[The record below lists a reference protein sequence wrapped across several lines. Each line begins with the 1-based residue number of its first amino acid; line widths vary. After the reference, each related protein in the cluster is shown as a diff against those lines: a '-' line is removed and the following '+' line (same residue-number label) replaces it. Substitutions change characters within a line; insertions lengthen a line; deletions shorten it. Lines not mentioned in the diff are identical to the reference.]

1 MSKWF
6 ISGIILLTALASPS
20 ISYGLNASTNKIIV
34 EVASPD
40 LGKLIPLPDYVMD
53 EFSPTQDVM
62 NGTMLAPLAFNKKLL
77 KRKIIAVS
85 LAVTLGVF
93 GVHRLYLGTSTKVPI
108 IYTLTLGGGFGVLV
122 VSDIIAIIASKDLDE
137 YSSEEKVF
145 MWAK

>member
-1 MSKWF
+1 MNKWF
-6 ISGIILLTALASPS
+6 ILGVVLLMALARSS
-20 ISYGLNASTNKIIV
+20 NSYGSNTSTTKIIIV
-34 EVASPD
+34 VASPD
-40 LGKLIPLPDYVMD
+40 LGELIPLTDFVVD
-53 EFSPTQDVM
+53 EFSPTQDLL
-62 NGTMLAPLAFNKKLL
+62 NSTMLATNGSNKKLL

-137 YSSEEKVF
+137 YSYEEKVF